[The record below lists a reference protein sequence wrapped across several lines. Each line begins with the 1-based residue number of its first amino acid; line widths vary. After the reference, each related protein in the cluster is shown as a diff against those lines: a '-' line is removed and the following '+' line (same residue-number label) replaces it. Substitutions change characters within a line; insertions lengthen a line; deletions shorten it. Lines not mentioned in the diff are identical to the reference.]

1 MEGKSCI
8 GGRGQAW
15 EWSLRGRLQAGEW
28 SVRGRG
34 QAGKRIPL
42 LTQGDFRS
50 KVTRQTRPSRYPK
63 MTKLELS
70 GGMEEFGYK
79 DAPAS
84 NSNF

>member
-1 MEGKSCI
+1 M
-8 GGRGQAW
+8 
-15 EWSLRGRLQAGEW
+15 RGRLQAGEW
-28 SVRGRG
+28 SLRGRG

-50 KVTRQTRPSRYPK
+50 KVTRPSRYPK

-70 GGMEEFGYK
+70 GGVEEFGYK